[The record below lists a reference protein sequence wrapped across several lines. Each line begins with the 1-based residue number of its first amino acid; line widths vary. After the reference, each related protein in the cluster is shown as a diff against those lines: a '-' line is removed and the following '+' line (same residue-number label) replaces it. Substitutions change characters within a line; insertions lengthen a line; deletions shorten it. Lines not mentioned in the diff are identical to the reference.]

1 MPRLYNGVRLLRTGP
16 SLLNVRKIDMGAT
29 PMIVSMM
36 QRGLEVDLSHFARMA
51 VTLKQGM
58 EEITESIHTL
68 TGYRINIDSPIQVS
82 DLLFKKLGLKQA
94 RRKLTAKGDESTEE
108 EVLLAIQHE
117 HQAIPK
123 ILEYKELSKLKGTY
137 VDPMPR
143 LARRSAFGVWRM
155 YPNLGMTRVPSGR
168 LNCKEPNLLAMP
180 SRTWRGREIRKGFIT
195 QPGWVYVSV
204 DESQIE
210 VRVCADN
217 SEDENLIR
225 IYENEEDIYSDFAIS
240 AFSLEDTRFRDE
252 KGKWQYP
259 TVDKTEHRS
268 PSKTCVLAA
277 IYDVTEK
284 GLLEQMPIIC
294 IHCRLPLTADKE
306 GMKLHGPGTCDY
318 TFAPLWTEDK
328 CGQILAAFYRRYP
341 GILQDRRR
349 NHMRAKMKGY
359 LWDMWGRILHV
370 AATRSVIPY
379 VQSSALREAGNFPYQ
394 SGAQGTIKLTMAE
407 VHDDLIVSKML
418 GTVVHPLLQIHD
430 ELLFEVREDVA
441 EELTGHVVSRFQ
453 TCAPLRVPIKAGG
466 AIAKTWG
473 DLEK

>member
-1 MPRLYNGVRLLRTGP
+1 MPRLYGGVRLLRVGP

-58 EEITESIHTL
+58 EEITESIQTL
-68 TGYRINIDSPIQVS
+68 TGHRINIDSPMQVS

-137 VDPMPR
+137 VDPMPK
-143 LARRSAFGVWRM
+143 LARRTAHGVWRM
-155 YPNLGMTRVPSGR
+155 FPNLGMTRVPSGR

-217 SEDENLIR
+217 SEDENLTR

-240 AFSLEDTRFRDE
+240 AFSLEDTRHQE
-252 KGKWQYP
+252 NGKWLYP
-259 TVDKTEHRS
+259 SVDKTEHRF
-268 PSKTCVLAA
+268 PAKTCVLAA
-277 IYDVTEK
+277 IYDVTGK

-294 IHCRLPLTADKE
+294 VHCRLPLTADKE
-306 GMKLHGPGTCDY
+306 GMKLHGSDTCDY
-318 TFAPLWTEDK
+318 TFAPLWTENK
-328 CGQILAAFYRRYP
+328 CEQILSAFYRRYP
-341 GILQDRRR
+341 GILLDRRR

-407 VHDDLIVSKML
+407 VHDDLTTTKML

-430 ELLFEVREDVA
+430 ELLFEAREDVA
-441 EELTGHVVSRFQ
+441 EELRDHVVSRFQ

-466 AIAKTWG
+466 VIARTWG